1 MYLLNDIM
9 SKRSYSSNNLILKTQ
24 PYNIRKTSSTTNL
37 SLSQVNSKENK
48 SLSDSFSNNTHSNYF
63 EESENDCNIK
73 VVCRIRPFNNK
84 EVSIGEESCI
94 NVDNKRNLT
103 IKIKAES
110 KNSKETNFPFAFDR
124 IFDSNSTQREIFDE
138 VGSSVID
145 SVMNGYNG
153 TMMAYG
159 QTSSGKSFTMSG
171 VLEDNEL
178 KGIIP
183 RIVEKIYLI
192 IASNDTVEYN
202 IKVSLC
208 EIYQEKL
215 KDLLDTSKTNLN
227 IREEKSKGVYIEN
240 LTEED
245 AHSTE
250 SVMNIIK
257 KGINNRIVSSTNMNE
272 TSSRSHLLVIFTV
285 SQFNSND
292 LTKKTGKLFLVDLAG
307 SEKISKTGAVGQTL
321 EEAKGIN
328 KSLTALGMVINA
340 LTEKNKS
347 NGHIPYRDSK
357 LTRILSESLGGNS
370 KTSLI
375 ITLSPSS
382 FNDSE
387 SLSSL
392 RFGMR
397 AKKVKNNAKVNKDIS
412 IQELKLEI
420 DKLNIQSLKYQW
432 KVDKLEEY
440 IKLNGLRVPYDSELE
455 DLDNKDSNKL
465 NYTIKE
471 EAEDLEQT
479 ILCHKQSKPLLAV
492 DRTKEQ
498 NNEINL
504 VSNIKEIN
512 EIENIKV
519 KYVEMLYIMNQIEE
533 EKEEMKEEIVKLNS
547 ELTRISTVKKNDI
560 IKEIALTIHSND
572 VSINNSSMRNKD
584 THKKSQKSNIDID
597 ENYFNEEENKQS
609 IIQSNLYA
617 SPHILDNNNLIQV
630 KNELI
635 DIIDEIFIDIGDLS
649 DKYANIEELSEI
661 IRTYKQRLNKVIMLK
676 PSLNKLENKH
686 ELPNKEE
693 ILKELEIKANRL
705 INNHIKNKPGIGNVI
720 YNSNFVKWNMS
731 NFKNKFK
738 NFK

>member
-24 PYNIRKTSSTTNL
+24 SYNIRKTSSTTNL
-37 SLSQVNSKENK
+37 SLIQVNSKENK

-84 EVSIGEESCI
+84 EISIGEESCI
-94 NVDNKRNLT
+94 NVDNNRNLT

-192 IASNDTVEYN
+192 IASNDSVEYN

-245 AHSTE
+245 AYSTE

-292 LTKKTGKLFLVDLAG
+292 LSKKTGKLFLVDLAG

-340 LTEKNKS
+340 LTEKNKR

-519 KYVEMLYIMNQIEE
+519 KYVEMLYIMNQIED
-533 EKEEMKEEIVKLNS
+533 EKEEMKEEIIKLNS
-547 ELTRISTVKKNDI
+547 ELTRMSTVKKNDI

-661 IRTYKQRLNKVIMLK
+661 IRTYKQRLNKVLLK
-676 PSLNKLENKH
+676 PSLNKLENKQ

-738 NFK
+738 NLK